1 MIQDDRLIYLVFRA
15 QHQLLTYLETEL
27 TKADIVISTKQS
39 GVLFLL
45 RDSNLQTMSELS
57 QTLAIEGSAMTGLVD
72 RLERY
77 GFVTREINPDDR
89 RQFRIGITKRGL
101 EELSRAE
108 KVIRKTNEFIKSGFS
123 AQEIDAFKKVLN
135 SFFKKFKF
143 EK

>member
-27 TKADIVISTKQS
+27 SKAGIAISTKQA
-39 GVLFLL
+39 GLLFLL
-45 RDSNLQTMSELS
+45 RENNLQTMSELS
-57 QTLAIEGSAMTGLVD
+57 QTLTIEGSAMTGLVD

-77 GFVTREINPDDR
+77 GFVNREINPDDR

-108 KVIRKTNEFIKSGFS
+108 KVIRKTNESIKSDFTD
-123 AQEIDAFKKVLN
+123 QDIDAFKKVLN
-135 SFFKKFKF
+135 SFFKKFKLD
-143 EK
+143 K

>member
-27 TKADIVISTKQS
+27 TKAGIVISTKQA

-57 QTLAIEGSAMTGLVD
+57 QTLAIEGSAMTGLID

-77 GFVTREINPDDR
+77 DLVTREINPDDR
-89 RQFRIGITKRGL
+89 RQFRISITKRGF
-101 EELSRAE
+101 EELSKAE
-108 KVIRKTNEFIKSGFS
+108 KVIRKTNEFIKSDFS
-123 AQEIDAFKKVLN
+123 EQEIDAFKKVLN
-135 SFFKKFKF
+135 SFFNKFKF